1 MDNIESVGVGI
12 LDFFNAEAAKG
23 HAEGRRVFAP
33 PSQLILMPTELIL
46 LALAITYYS
55 SPKKRVA
62 KFCDRVGESA
72 LALRI
77 AAAKKA

>member
-1 MDNIESVGVGI
+1 MGESGRDGHPTTRDSFCGI
-12 LDFFNAEAAKG
+12 N
-23 HAEGRRVFAP
+23 
-33 PSQLILMPTELIL
+33 
-46 LALAITYYS
+46 AITYYLLPIPNYS

-62 KFCDRVGESA
+62 KFCARVGESA